1 MGHYLFKIIYIFARN
16 WLNKKTLN
24 MMSQKRLSLRLLYRD
39 ATKTISHTKN
49 GAYVFKKIYLWHA
62 IIKRGTDMPT
72 YCSSAYSFHERKRRG
87 YRYRCRSVANGGKAC

>member
-39 ATKTISHTKN
+39 ATITISHTKKM
-49 GAYVFKKIYLWHA
+49 GHMYLKKSIF
-62 IIKRGTDMPT
+62 GTQL
-72 YCSSAYSFHERKRRG
+72 
-87 YRYRCRSVANGGKAC
+87 

>member
-1 MGHYLFKIIYIFARN
+1 MGHYLFKRIYIFARN

-49 GAYVFKKIYLWHA
+49 GAYVFKKIYL
-62 IIKRGTDMPT
+62 
-72 YCSSAYSFHERKRRG
+72 
-87 YRYRCRSVANGGKAC
+87 